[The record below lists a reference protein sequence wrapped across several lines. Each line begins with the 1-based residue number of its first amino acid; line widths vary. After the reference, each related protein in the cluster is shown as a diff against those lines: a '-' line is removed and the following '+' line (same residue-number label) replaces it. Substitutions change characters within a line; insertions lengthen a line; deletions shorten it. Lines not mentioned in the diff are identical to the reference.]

1 MTRRLQQLVTYDN
14 SEAQAGSL
22 FSGGKCLLLAL
33 LAILLINLW
42 VNTPSAW
49 AQESTVASVAEP
61 ARAVA
66 EASEMVE
73 EMTFL
78 GVPLWDDDLYKMIV
92 RFVFNLFFLSL
103 VVGVAYSS
111 NNQKNQR
118 YIFNFL
124 IMNIVVF
131 FICFTLKKLELE
143 LGMALGLFAIFA
155 IIRYRTDQIDVKD
168 MTYLFVVI
176 GLAVINSL
184 SNRKTSYVELVFTN
198 AAVFAACLFM
208 ERFLGPPVKK
218 VKLTRSEVV
227 YEKLDLLRP
236 ENVKELYED
245 LYQRT
250 GIRAD
255 RVEIKQIDFQNGT
268 SLIDIRQSK
277 ERAFVHQEEVSAG
290 NEG

>member
-1 MTRRLQQLVTYDN
+1 MIRIIQLAAGTNQSVSRFWIKRGLVSLIAFLILFVFLSNLETL
-14 SEAQAGSL
+14 AQTDSDPQ
-22 FSGGKCLLLAL
+22 S
-33 LAILLINLW
+33 I
-42 VNTPSAW
+42 TM
-49 AQESTVASVAEP
+49 VAEMSVDSTSP
-61 ARAVA
+61 DT
-66 EASEMVE
+66 SFM
-73 EMTFL
+73 
-78 GVPLWDDDLYKMIV
+78 GVPLWDDDIYKLIV
-92 RFVFNLFFLSL
+92 RFVFDLIFLAL
-103 VVGVAYSS
+103 VVGIAYCA

-118 YIFNFL
+118 YIFNFV

-143 LGMALGLFAIFA
+143 LGMALGLFAIFG
-155 IIRYRTDQIDVKD
+155 ILRYRTDQIDVKD

-176 GLAVINSL
+176 GLAVVNAL
-184 SNRKTSYVELVFTN
+184 SNKKTSYVELVFTN
-198 AAVFAACLFM
+198 SIVCGACLFM
-208 ERFLGPPVKK
+208 ERFLGPEVKK

-236 ENVKELYED
+236 ENVEELYED

-277 ERAFVHQEEVSAG
+277 ERAFVHQEEVAAS
-290 NEG
+290 NND

>member
-1 MTRRLQQLVTYDN
+1 MKMIRQLQRL
-14 SEAQAGSL
+14 GSGDSKVQGNVL
-22 FSGGKCLLLAL
+22 SKSKCLLLAL
-33 LAILLINLW
+33 LVFFSLNLF
-42 VNTPSAW
+42 VSNPGVLAGEI
-49 AQESTVASVAEP
+49 ATVTGADPAKMKMAE
-61 ARAVA
+61 
-66 EASEMVE
+66 EIK
-73 EMTFL
+73 FL
-78 GVPLWDDDLYKMIV
+78 GVPLWDDDIYKMIV
-92 RFVFNLFFLSL
+92 RFAFDLFFLTL

-111 NNQKNQR
+111 NNKKNQR

-184 SNRKTSYVELVFTN
+184 SNRKTSYVELIFTN
-198 AAVFAACLFM
+198 AAVFGACLFM
-208 ERFLGPPVKK
+208 ERFLGPAVVK

-227 YEKLDLLRP
+227 YDKLDLLRP

-277 ERAFVHQEEVSAG
+277 ARAFVHQDEIAAS

>member
-1 MTRRLQQLVTYDN
+1 MIRRFNQLVTEIN
-14 SEAQAGSL
+14 QAVACSVGNRILFGLIVFLGASL
-22 FSGGKCLLLAL
+22 FLNDSSLSAQSATTAPIGEVSVPKASDSGTL
-33 LAILLINLW
+33 
-42 VNTPSAW
+42 
-49 AQESTVASVAEP
+49 
-61 ARAVA
+61 
-66 EASEMVE
+66 
-73 EMTFL
+73 L
-78 GVPLWDDDLYKMIV
+78 GVPLWDDDLYKMVV
-92 RFVFNLFFLSL
+92 RFLFDLFFLSL
-103 VVGVAYSS
+103 VVGIAYSAG
-111 NNQKNQR
+111 NQKNQR
-118 YIFNFL
+118 YLFNFV

-143 LGMALGLFAIFA
+143 LGMALGLFAIFG
-155 IIRYRTDQIDVKD
+155 ILRYRTDQIDVKD

-184 SNRKTSYVELVFTN
+184 SNKKTSYVELVFTN
-198 AAVFAACLFM
+198 AAVFGACLFM
-208 ERFLGPPVKK
+208 ERFLGPEVRK

-236 ENVKELYED
+236 ENVQELYED

-277 ERAFVHQEEVSAG
+277 ERAFVHQEDISAG
-290 NEG
+290 NSD

>member
-1 MTRRLQQLVTYDN
+1 MIRQLQRLVAGT
-14 SEAQAGSL
+14 SGIQAHVL
-22 FSGGKCLLLAL
+22 FKRKCLLFAMLGCFIGNLFLNNSGVLA
-33 LAILLINLW
+33 
-42 VNTPSAW
+42 
-49 AQESTVASVAEP
+49 ESTSVAKLTGGI
-61 ARAVA
+61 
-66 EASEMVE
+66 E
-73 EMTFL
+73 EVSFL

-92 RFVFNLFFLSL
+92 RFLFDLFFVSL
-103 VVGVAYSS
+103 VVGVAYYS
-111 NNQKNQR
+111 NNKKNQR

-124 IMNIVVF
+124 IMNVVVF

-184 SNRKTSYVELVFTN
+184 SNKKTSYVELVFTN
-198 AAVFAACLFM
+198 AVIFGACLFM
-208 ERFLGPPVKK
+208 ERFLGPAVKK
-218 VKLTRSEVV
+218 IKTNRSEVV
-227 YEKLDLLRP
+227 YDKLDLLRP

-250 GIRAD
+250 GIRVD
-255 RVEIKQIDFQNGT
+255 RVEIKQIDFQKGT

-277 ERAFVHQEEVSAG
+277 ERAVGHQAEITAG
-290 NEG
+290 HVD

>member
-1 MTRRLQQLVTYDN
+1 
-14 SEAQAGSL
+14 
-22 FSGGKCLLLAL
+22 
-33 LAILLINLW
+33 
-42 VNTPSAW
+42 
-49 AQESTVASVAEP
+49 
-61 ARAVA
+61 
-66 EASEMVE
+66 
-73 EMTFL
+73 
-78 GVPLWDDDLYKMIV
+78 
-92 RFVFNLFFLSL
+92 
-103 VVGVAYSS
+103 
-111 NNQKNQR
+111 
-118 YIFNFL
+118 
-124 IMNIVVF
+124 
-131 FICFTLKKLELE
+131 
-143 LGMALGLFAIFA
+143 MALGLFAIFA

-198 AAVFAACLFM
+198 AVVFGACLFM
-208 ERFLGPPVKK
+208 ERFLGPTVVK

-227 YEKLDLLRP
+227 YDKLDLLRP

-268 SLIDIRQSK
+268 SLIDVRQSK
-277 ERAFVHQEEVSAG
+277 ERAFVHQKEIAAS

>member
-1 MTRRLQQLVTYDN
+1 MIRRLQRLGTGERMVQRNTLSIN
-14 SEAQAGSL
+14 
-22 FSGGKCLLLAL
+22 KCLLLAL
-33 LAILLINLW
+33 LAFFSLNLLVSN
-42 VNTPSAW
+42 PSVW
-49 AQESTVASVAEP
+49 AKETTTVSAAAPAELGELIET
-61 ARAVA
+61 A
-66 EASEMVE
+66 EEIK
-73 EMTFL
+73 FL
-78 GVPLWDDDLYKMIV
+78 RVPLWDDDIYKMIV
-92 RFVFNLFFLSL
+92 RFAFDLFFLSL

-111 NNQKNQR
+111 NNRKNQR

-184 SNRKTSYVELVFTN
+184 SNRKTSYIELSFTN
-198 AAVFAACLFM
+198 ATVFGACFFM
-208 ERFLGPPVKK
+208 ERFLGPAAIK

-227 YEKLDLLRP
+227 YDKLDLLRP

-245 LYQRT
+245 IYQRT

-255 RVEIKQIDFQNGT
+255 RVEIKQIDFKNGT
-268 SLIDIRQSK
+268 SLIDVRQSK
-277 ERAFVHQEEVSAG
+277 ERAFVHQEEIAAG
-290 NEG
+290 KKG

>member
-1 MTRRLQQLVTYDN
+1 MTRRINQMVANLNQSITGPCGKLGLV
-14 SEAQAGSL
+14 
-22 FSGGKCLLLAL
+22 AL
-33 LAILLINLW
+33 LAFVILNLLSS
-42 VNTPSAW
+42 NSTLW
-49 AQESTVASVAEP
+49 AQTDIVAPVAQVQVDQSP
-61 ARAVA
+61 DG
-66 EASEMVE
+66 ASFM
-73 EMTFL
+73 
-78 GVPLWDDDLYKMIV
+78 GVPLWDDDVYKMLV
-92 RFVFNLFFLSL
+92 RFMFNLFFLAF
-103 VVGVAYSS
+103 VVGLAYSA
-111 NNQKNQR
+111 NNNRNQR

-143 LGMALGLFAIFA
+143 LGMALGLFAIFG

-184 SNRKTSYVELVFTN
+184 SNKKTSYIELVFTN
-198 AAVFAACLFM
+198 SFVCGACLFM
-208 ERFLGPPVKK
+208 ERFLGPEVKK

-236 ENVKELYED
+236 ENIQELYED

-277 ERAFVHQEEVSAG
+277 ERAFALQDDITAG
-290 NEG
+290 NDASNSGKPS

>member
-1 MTRRLQQLVTYDN
+1 MIRRIQRLA
-14 SEAQAGSL
+14 SSGSKVQGNIL
-22 FSGGKCLLLAL
+22 SRSNYWLLAL
-33 LAILLINLW
+33 LMFFSLNLF
-42 VNTPSAW
+42 VSKSDVRAEDSISMVT
-49 AQESTVASVAEP
+49 ASPAEM
-61 ARAVA
+61 ADIIEMA
-66 EASEMVE
+66 EEVK
-73 EMTFL
+73 FL
-78 GVPLWDDDLYKMIV
+78 RVPLWDNDIYKMVV
-92 RFVFNLFFLSL
+92 RFGFDLFFLL
-103 VVGVAYSS
+103 LIVGVAYSP
-111 NNQKNQR
+111 NNPKNQR

-124 IMNIVVF
+124 IMNVVVF

-184 SNRKTSYVELVFTN
+184 SNRKTSYVELIFTN
-198 AAVFAACLFM
+198 AAVFGACFFM
-208 ERFLGPPVKK
+208 ERFLGPSVVK

-227 YEKLDLLRP
+227 YDKLDLLRP

-245 LYQRT
+245 IYQRT
-250 GIRAD
+250 GIRAE

-268 SLIDIRQSK
+268 SLIDVRQSK
-277 ERAFVHQEEVSAG
+277 ERAFVHQKEIAAS

>member
-1 MTRRLQQLVTYDN
+1 MPVAKVSMEKATD
-14 SEAQAGSL
+14 
-22 FSGGKCLLLAL
+22 
-33 LAILLINLW
+33 
-42 VNTPSAW
+42 SA
-49 AQESTVASVAEP
+49 
-61 ARAVA
+61 
-66 EASEMVE
+66 
-73 EMTFL
+73 FL
-78 GVPLWDDDLYKMIV
+78 GVPLWDDDVYKMIV
-92 RFVFNLFFLSL
+92 RFLFDLFFLSL
-103 VVGVAYSS
+103 VVGVAYST
-111 NNQKNQR
+111 NNRKNQR

-184 SNRKTSYVELVFTN
+184 SNRKTSYIELVFTN
-198 AAVFAACLFM
+198 SAVFGACLLM
-208 ERFLGPPVKK
+208 ERFLGPEVKK

-236 ENVKELYED
+236 ENAKELYED
-245 LYQRT
+245 LYERT

-255 RVEIKQIDFQNGT
+255 RVEIKQIDFKNGT

-277 ERAFVHQEEVSAG
+277 ERAFVHQAEIASG
-290 NEG
+290 KKD

>member
-1 MTRRLQQLVTYDN
+1 MTRRLYRIQKV
-14 SEAQAGSL
+14 L
-22 FSGGKCLLLAL
+22 FVPRVPFCTGVLLMSAVL
-33 LAILLINLW
+33 LSVFLFNLT
-42 VNTPSAW
+42 VGASIGW
-49 AQESTVASVAEP
+49 AQEAPPVEVMAQADIGEAP
-61 ARAVA
+61 AD
-66 EASEMVE
+66 
-73 EMTFL
+73 FL
-78 GVPLWDDDLYKMIV
+78 GVPLWDDDIYKMLV
-92 RFVFNLFFLSL
+92 RFSFNLFFAWL
-103 VVGVAYSS
+103 VVFVAYCS
-111 NNQKNQR
+111 NSDRNQR

-176 GLAVINSL
+176 GLAVINAL
-184 SNRKTSYVELVFTN
+184 SNKKTSYVELIFTN
-198 AAVFAACLFM
+198 LAVFAACLIL
-208 ERFLGPPVKK
+208 ERLLGPTVKK

-255 RVEIKQIDFQNGT
+255 RVEIKQIDFKNQT

-277 ERAFVHQEEVSAG
+277 ARAFGHQEEIAAAKPD
-290 NEG
+290 